1 MDNKTFEKY
10 LNALENTNMYNID
23 RENELIYHR
32 VGNNIEVYD
41 YNMIKLCNID
51 GTRDLESVKLI
62 YKDQLKKNKENLAY
76 ITQDITI
83 LLDRISEICAE
94 DDTNTLLHWYFE
106 TWQEFLDIDFEDL
119 IWGFIDFKNELKE
132 DLK

>member
-1 MDNKTFEKY
+1 MDDKTFEKY
-10 LNALENTNMYNID
+10 LNALEGTNMYNID
-23 RENELIYHR
+23 RDNKLIYHR

-51 GTRDLESVKLI
+51 GTKDLESVKLI
-62 YKDQLKKNKENLAY
+62 YKDQLKKSKERLLD
-76 ITQDITI
+76 ITQSITN
-83 LLDRISEICAE
+83 LLDIISEICAE
-94 DDTNTLLHWYFE
+94 DDTNILLHWYFE
-106 TWQEFLDIDFEDL
+106 IFGKFLDIDFESL